1 MMVGGGETQKR
12 RKRPLPSLSEK
23 KNREHP
29 MSAPSPDVTTKKEK
43 EEQRGSIGERAE
55 THYNQCLKLTSYRV
69 RQFEFS
75 MQR

>member
-1 MMVGGGETQKR
+1 MMMMVSGGETQKR
-12 RKRPLPSLSEK
+12 RKRPPSLSK

-29 MSAPSPDVTTKKEK
+29 MSARSLDVTTKKEK

-55 THYNQCLKLTSYRV
+55 THYNQCLELTSYRV
-69 RQFEFS
+69 WQFGFG